1 MNIQAKAY
9 LANKQQFTS
18 LFESQKI
25 LKTASLKHGIHKNGL
40 LNQKGSHTGPT
51 VVPIQ
56 ERNITIFIIVC
67 VE

>member
-25 LKTASLKHGIHKNGL
+25 LKTAYLTQDP
-40 LNQKGSHTGPT
+40 QKMVFETKKGFIQDQLF
-51 VVPIQ
+51 VPNKKYCIS
-56 ERNITIFIIVC
+56 
-67 VE
+67 